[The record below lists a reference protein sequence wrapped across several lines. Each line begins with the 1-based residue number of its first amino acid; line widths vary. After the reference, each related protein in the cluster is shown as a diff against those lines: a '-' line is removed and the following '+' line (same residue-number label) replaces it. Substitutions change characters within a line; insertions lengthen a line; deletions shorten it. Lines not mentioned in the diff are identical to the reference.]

1 VADRRRRS
9 GGSVG
14 ERAFVPDVLL
24 VDPRPLLRRAIENL
38 LQERAFRVVA
48 SEASGQRAL
57 TVLDERPDVLVLTS
71 LHLADM
77 DGVAFLR
84 QLRGQF
90 PNTVVV
96 VLASPEMEVDVDV
109 ALGEGAAVVV
119 DESAEPDD
127 LVTALRQALRR
138 SIFFHG
144 GGGEN
149 RGIQPDVL
157 TRRELEV
164 LRLAAEGLSNA
175 QIAQQLW
182 LAEPTVKF
190 HLSNVYK
197 KLGVPNR
204 TGATRYAQQHGLI
217 GDEGARVVGLRV
229 LDGTA

>member
-1 VADRRRRS
+1 
-9 GGSVG
+9 
-14 ERAFVPDVLL
+14 
-24 VDPRPLLRRAIENL
+24 LLRRAIENL
-38 LQERAFRVVA
+38 LHERAFHVVA

-57 TVLDERPDVLVLTS
+57 SVLDERPDVLVLTS

-144 GGGEN
+144 GGES

-164 LRLAAEGLSNA
+164 LRLAADGLSNA